1 MQLIPDIKK
10 FYKFLSVQVTVIGG
24 ALVAAV
30 VADPVTAS
38 TIIGGFIAPAH
49 MPFVTIALSVVGTL
63 VARATAQPSLDEN
76 NDNGQAAN
84 K

>member
-38 TIIGGFIAPAH
+38 TIIGGIVAPAH
-49 MPFVTIALSVVGTL
+49 MPFVTIGLSVITTL
-63 VARATAQPSLDEN
+63 VARAKAQPTLDEN
-76 NDNGQAAN
+76 KDNEPN
-84 K
+84 